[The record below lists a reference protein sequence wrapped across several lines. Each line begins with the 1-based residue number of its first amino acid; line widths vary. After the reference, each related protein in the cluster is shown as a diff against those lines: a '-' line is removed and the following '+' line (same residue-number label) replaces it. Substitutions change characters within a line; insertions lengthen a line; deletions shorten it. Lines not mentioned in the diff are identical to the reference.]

1 MSESKQ
7 GVGVNGE
14 PDDFGSR
21 YDRMVD
27 GRGTFTWAVRTIV
40 ALIVLLGAI
49 GLASH
54 LITGR

>member
-27 GRGTFTWAVRTIV
+27 GRGTFTWVVRTIV
-40 ALIVLLGAI
+40 AVVVFLGAI
-49 GLASH
+49 GLAGY
-54 LITGR
+54 LITG